1 MILVTN
7 DDGYTESA
15 KLLMEI
21 AKEIDKKVVGIF
33 PERQSSAVSK
43 SMTFHK
49 PARVNRIRK
58 NVYTINGTPADCVY
72 FAIGR
77 YKLDLVIS
85 GVNLGDNT
93 SLHSIFS
100 SGTVGGAIEGALFGI
115 PAIAFSRAKLGHWK
129 EADWKWGDKE
139 KMGHWIRKIIGG
151 YKDKLKKGQA
161 LNVNLPEKL
170 TKKTKIVFAKPQ
182 QHRLTPKIVKRI
194 DPDGTPYY
202 WLTGDYAKPEKG
214 SDVYYI
220 SKGDITLTF
229 FEPRRIISTCEIR
242 RS

>member
-1 MILVTN
+1 MILITN

-21 AKEIDKKVVGIF
+21 AKGLDKKVIGIF

-49 PARVNRIRK
+49 PARVNRIGK
-58 NVYTINGTPADCVY
+58 DVYTINGTPADCVY
-72 FAIGR
+72 FAVGK
-77 YKLDLVIS
+77 YELDLVIS

-100 SGTVGGAIEGALFGI
+100 SGTVGGAVEAALFGI
-115 PAIAFSRAKLGHWK
+115 PAFAFSRAKIGHWK
-129 EADWKWGDKE
+129 EADWRWEDKE
-139 KMGHWIRKIIGG
+139 VMKHWIKKIIEE
-151 YKDKLKKGQA
+151 YKGKLKKGQA
-161 LNVNLPEKL
+161 LNVNLPEKI
-170 TKKTKIVFAKPQ
+170 TEKTKVVFAKPQ

-202 WLTGDYAKPEKG
+202 WLTGTYAKPEMG
-214 SDVYYI
+214 TDVYYL
-220 SKGDITLTF
+220 SKGNITISIL
-229 FEPRRIISTCEIR
+229 EPRRIILGTR
-242 RS
+242 KP

>member
-1 MILVTN
+1 MILITN
-7 DDGYTESA
+7 DDGYTDSA
-15 KLLMEI
+15 RLLIGI
-21 AKEIDKKVVGIF
+21 AKEMDKKVVGIF

-49 PARVNRIRK
+49 PARVNKIGK
-58 NVYTINGTPADCVY
+58 DIYTINGTPADCVY
-72 FAIGR
+72 FAIGM
-77 YKLDLVIS
+77 YKPDLVVS

-129 EADWKWGDKE
+129 EVNWKWDDE
-139 KMGHWIRKIIGG
+139 EEMGYWIRKIINE
-151 YKDKLKKGQA
+151 YKDKLRKGQA
-161 LNVNLPEKL
+161 LNVNFPEKF
-170 TKKTKIVFAKPQ
+170 TKRTRIIFALPQ
-182 QHRLTPKIVKRI
+182 QHRLNPKIVKRI

-202 WLTGDYAKPEKG
+202 WLTGSYAKPEKG

-220 SKGDITLTF
+220 TKGHITVTLL
-229 FEPRRIISTCEIR
+229 EPRRIVLIR
-242 RS
+242 